1 MIAKDFVPIP
11 GIRSFTIM
19 EYLVRH
25 CASKSHPPPR
35 AHYPRIQDAF
45 TAGRVTGWITSHIAR
60 VIHVITGAVK
70 AATQDVRSRD
80 GNHAGYFP
88 ARALTAGTTSHRAG

>member
-11 GIRSFTIM
+11 GIRSFAIM

-35 AHYPRIQDAF
+35 AHYPRIPDAF
-45 TAGRVTGWITSHIAR
+45 TAGHAIAWI
-60 VIHVITGAVK
+60 
-70 AATQDVRSRD
+70 
-80 GNHAGYFP
+80 YLP
-88 ARALTAGTTSHRAG
+88 